1 MADRVSSSGPC
12 HRAQE
17 SQSWHWPAGGQGQG
31 PGNAGCRVELVLG
44 LGSLGDKTCPRA
56 STSPLLGRAGSWDL
70 RLQSPGS
77 WSLNWSAGGQG
88 QCPGC
93 PQAHISSL
101 GYGEGV
107 KLGLLLQVLGCP
119 CASASFLVCGA
130 ESWPSSGQAHV
141 PGCLWAQGV
150 SRQLVEDSS
159 GGGGVRP
166 CLFSFLASGVPLLV
180 LTGW

>member
-1 MADRVSSSGPC
+1 MKPHPGASASPVADRVSSSGPC
-12 HRAQE
+12 CRAQE

-31 PGNAGCRVELVLG
+31 PGNAGCRVALVLG

-70 RLQSPGS
+70 RLQSSGS

-93 PQAHISSL
+93 PQAHVSSL

-107 KLGLLLQVLGCP
+107 KLGLWLQVLGVP
-119 CASASFLVCGA
+119 VLVPLSWYVGLSLGPLVGRPMSQGVCGLR
-130 ESWPSSGQAHV
+130 ES
-141 PGCLWAQGV
+141 QG
-150 SRQLVEDSS
+150 S
-159 GGGGVRP
+159 
-166 CLFSFLASGVPLLV
+166 
-180 LTGW
+180 